1 MSESFE
7 ERLNQARARIRN
19 ACERAGRR
27 PDDVRLLPISKTQGP
42 EEIREAA
49 DCGLT
54 VFGESRVQE
63 AKQKI
68 PLCPGRLS
76 WHMVGHLQT
85 NKVRDAVQLFQM
97 IHSVDSLKL
106 LRAIDGMSGAAGIVM
121 PVCLEVNVS
130 GEGSKFGLAPEAV
143 PEVLKAANDL
153 MQVDVVGL
161 MTIPPVARDPE
172 EARPHFRRLRE
183 LRDQWRDQTGF
194 VLPDLSMGMS
204 HDFEIAIEE
213 GATWVRLGTI
223 LFEMRASNE
232 QKQVE

>member
-1 MSESFE
+1 MGESFE
-7 ERLNQARARIRN
+7 ERLNQVQARIRN
-19 ACERAGRR
+19 ACERVRR
-27 PDDVRLLPISKTQGP
+27 QPDDVRLLPISKTWGP

-54 VFGESRVQE
+54 VFGENRVQE

-85 NKVRDAVQLFQM
+85 NKVGDAVQLFQM

-106 LRAIDGMSGAAGIVM
+106 LRAVDRISGAAGVVM

-223 LFEMRASNE
+223 LFERRVSNE
-232 QKQVE
+232 QK